1 MHREDRAALG
11 ASPFLRFVLDE
22 MADADLLDAHQV
34 VDGAG
39 GIGGAVAQIQVD
51 KAGTRE
57 GVTGEAI
64 LKAPLEQLLT
74 VLHPAGDTALRFMR
88 IRAATTRAGVLLPAI
103 GHAEAAIDPAWGN
116 QFWRD

>member
-1 MHREDRAALG
+1 MHTQDRATLRTA
-11 ASPFLRFVLDE
+11 PFLRFVFDE
-22 MADADLLDAHQV
+22 MADADFLDAHQV

-51 KAGTRE
+51 QAGA
-57 GVTGEAI
+57 GKGIACEAI
-64 LKAPLEQLLT
+64 LEAPFDQLLT
-74 VLHPAGDTALRFMR
+74 VLHAAGDTGLRFVR
-88 IRAATTRAGVLLPAI
+88 IRAATTRAGVLFPAI